1 MKRVIPVPAQ
11 RLESGTKAAP
21 AAQSNTPVNGLRFH
35 VSNAAGFGEAI
46 TEKAEVGRH
55 PAKVEGDARDTTAD
69 LCARPSRRSA
79 AGWRR
84 AWGLS
89 SNGAELLGKA
99 SFRPPRRGRAGF
111 LSGRSSP
118 RAILSGS
125 EKA

>member
-55 PAKVEGDARDTTAD
+55 PAKMEGDARDTTAD
-69 LCARPSRRSA
+69 LAR
-79 AGWRR
+79 G
-84 AWGLS
+84 
-89 SNGAELLGKA
+89 
-99 SFRPPRRGRAGF
+99 
-111 LSGRSSP
+111 P
-118 RAILSGS
+118 RADRRPDGAAPGVRVAT
-125 EKA
+125 EQNY